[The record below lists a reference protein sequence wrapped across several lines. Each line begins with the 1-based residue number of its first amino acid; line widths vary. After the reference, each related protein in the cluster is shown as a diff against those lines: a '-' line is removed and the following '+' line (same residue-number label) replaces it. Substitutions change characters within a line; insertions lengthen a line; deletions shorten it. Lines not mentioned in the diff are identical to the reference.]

1 MRALPLQEF
10 SIFDFDAYGSPW
22 EHAIILCAR
31 RRVQPGERLGLV
43 LTLKL
48 RFGAFDD
55 ALATLVG
62 FQRSG
67 FRGLDERMATSRDRA
82 LAATRER
89 LRGRIVKRYEATGK
103 TGTNVH
109 YVAVILDH
117 RLSRTPAGPLPSRA

>member
-22 EHAIILCAR
+22 EHVIILCAR
-31 RRVQPGERLGLV
+31 RQVQPGERLGLV

-62 FQRSG
+62 FQ
-67 FRGLDERMATSRDRA
+67 GLDERMATSAIAPRQRPGSGCEVGSST
-82 LAATRER
+82 L
-89 LRGRIVKRYEATGK
+89 
-103 TGTNVH
+103 
-109 YVAVILDH
+109 
-117 RLSRTPAGPLPSRA
+117 

>member
-1 MRALPLQEF
+1 MMRALPLQEF

-22 EHAIILCAR
+22 EHVIILCAR
-31 RRVQPGERLGLV
+31 RQVQPGERLGLV

-67 FRGLDERMATSRDRA
+67 FAGLGRAYGYIARSRPGSDQGAVARSDRQT
-82 LAATRER
+82 L
-89 LRGRIVKRYEATGK
+89 
-103 TGTNVH
+103 
-109 YVAVILDH
+109 
-117 RLSRTPAGPLPSRA
+117 

>member
-67 FRGLDERMATSRDRA
+67 FRGLDERMATSAIAPRQRPGSGCEVGSST
-82 LAATRER
+82 L
-89 LRGRIVKRYEATGK
+89 
-103 TGTNVH
+103 
-109 YVAVILDH
+109 
-117 RLSRTPAGPLPSRA
+117 